1 MERRLSLSK
10 NKKKNNEMKEYK
22 KPTIN
27 IQQVVVEQ
35 LLASESGQCHEGK
48 AKRND
53 FWADEDESFEASS
66 TSDDW
71 N

>member
-1 MERRLSLSK
+1 
-10 NKKKNNEMKEYK
+10 MKEYI

-35 LLASESGQCHEGK
+35 LLASESGGECIEGK

-53 FWADEDESFEASS
+53 FWADEDESNEAFSI
-66 TSDDW
+66 SDVWD
-71 N
+71 

>member
-1 MERRLSLSK
+1 
-10 NKKKNNEMKEYK
+10 MKEYI

-35 LLASESGQCHEGK
+35 LLASDSTEGGQVEET

-53 FWADEDESFEASS
+53 FWADEDESNEAFSI
-66 TSDDW
+66 SDVWD
-71 N
+71 

>member
-1 MERRLSLSK
+1 
-10 NKKKNNEMKEYK
+10 MKVYK

-35 LLASESGQCHEGK
+35 LLAGESGGQNTEGK

-53 FWADEDESFEASS
+53 FWADEDESNEALSI
-66 TSDDW
+66 SDVWD
-71 N
+71 

>member
-1 MERRLSLSK
+1 
-10 NKKKNNEMKEYK
+10 MKEYI

-35 LLASESGQCHEGK
+35 LLAGSNEPGQMGGPGNPGE

-53 FWADEDESFEASS
+53 FWADEDEAS
-66 TSDDW
+66 TSDVW

>member
-1 MERRLSLSK
+1 
-10 NKKKNNEMKEYK
+10 MKEYI

-35 LLASESGQCHEGK
+35 LLAGSGEPGQMGGASNPGD

-53 FWADEDESFEASS
+53 FWADEDEAS
-66 TSDDW
+66 TADDW

>member
-1 MERRLSLSK
+1 
-10 NKKKNNEMKEYK
+10 MKEYI

-35 LLASESGQCHEGK
+35 LLASQSAEGGQVEET

-53 FWADEDESFEASS
+53 FWADEDEAS
-66 TSDDW
+66 TSDVW